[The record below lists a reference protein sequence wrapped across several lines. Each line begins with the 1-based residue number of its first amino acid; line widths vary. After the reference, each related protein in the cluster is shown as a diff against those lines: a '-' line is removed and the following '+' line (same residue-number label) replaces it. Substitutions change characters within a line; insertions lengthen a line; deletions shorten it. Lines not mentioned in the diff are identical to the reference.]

1 MKKIQLY
8 LPENIY
14 LEFSILAF
22 QKQKSIPVTIREY
35 LKSSIEKKKDNGVK
49 TLIKLS
55 KYNADG
61 GDLAN
66 NVDKILYKG
75 SESK

>member
-8 LPENIY
+8 LPENVY
-14 LEFSILAF
+14 QEFSIIAF
-22 QKQKSIPVTIREY
+22 QKQQSVPVTIREY
-35 LKSSIEKKKDNGVK
+35 LKSSIEKKKDNGAK

-55 KYNADG
+55 KYNVDG

-66 NVDKILYKG
+66 NVDNILYKG
-75 SESK
+75 AISK

>member
-8 LPENIY
+8 LPENMY
-14 LEFSILAF
+14 EEFSVIAF
-22 QKQKSIPVTIREY
+22 QKGKSVPIIIREY
-35 LKSSIEKKKDNGVK
+35 LKSSLDQKKDGGVN

-55 KYNADG
+55 KYKVHG

-66 NVDKILYKG
+66 NIDEALYK
-75 SESK
+75 

>member
-14 LEFSILAF
+14 GEFAVIAF
-22 QKQKSIPVTIREY
+22 QKQQSIPVAVREY
-35 LKSSIEKKKDNGVK
+35 LKSSLEKKKDKGAK

-55 KYNADG
+55 KYNVDG

-66 NVDKILYKG
+66 NIDNILYK
-75 SESK
+75 

>member
-14 LEFSILAF
+14 EEFSVIAF
-22 QKQKSIPVTIREY
+22 QKQQSVPVAIREY
-35 LKSSIEKKKDNGVK
+35 LKTSIEKKKDKGAK

-55 KYNADG
+55 KYNVDG
-61 GDLAN
+61 GDLAKN
-66 NVDKILYKG
+66 IDKILYR
-75 SESK
+75 